1 MILFL
6 NLKTFFRV
14 LPDIESYHIPTL
26 TNPTTLNPAPL
37 RYLLKS
43 SYNPYPVQQF
53 WETDRRSPL
62 LLVHRWHFSEGSHN
76 THRNMIPHPPFLPMS
91 MKEAARLGISQ
102 FDIILVN
109 GDAYV
114 DHPSFG
120 TALIGRVL
128 WDKGYTVGIIAQPD
142 WKSDR
147 DFTVL
152 GAPRLFFGVSSGSVD
167 SMVNNF
173 TPNLKRRKKDVYSPG
188 GIPRRPDRATI
199 VYADRL
205 HALYPGIPIVIGGIE
220 ASLRRF
226 AHYDYWQD
234 RIRQSILADAPADL
248 LVFGMGERQ
257 VCDIARR
264 LDAGEPANKIRD
276 IPGTACKM
284 DLAEWRASHRVG
296 IVAIPSFSEVSRD
309 KTAYARAFALHYSE
323 QDPVRGRPVAQ
334 PHQKTVIVQNPPAR
348 PLTTPELDHV
358 YELPFSRRAHPS
370 YRQPVPALEPVQFS
384 VTSHRGCFGAC
395 SFCALTHHQGRI
407 VQSRS
412 IGSIVRE
419 VERMAKM
426 PEFRGTVQDVGGPT
440 ANMYGLACRQ
450 WAASGACPDR
460 HCTPACPNLSTDH
473 GRQVE
478 LLQRLREIP
487 GVRHVFVSSGVR
499 YDLIPAGDDAYLT
512 ELCGYHVS
520 GHLKV
525 APEHIVE
532 AVTACMNK
540 PGVETFDAFRARF
553 EPLQEGK
560 HKRQYLLPYF
570 MSGHPG
576 CTVADMIEL
585 AEYIRDNNLYTEQV
599 QDFTPT
605 PMSVATCMYYTG
617 LDPFTMQP
625 VHVPR
630 GREKRIQRAMLQY
643 RDPKNRKLVTEG
655 LRAAGRED
663 LITTFQLG

>member
-1 MILFL
+1 
-6 NLKTFFRV
+6 
-14 LPDIESYHIPTL
+14 
-26 TNPTTLNPAPL
+26 
-37 RYLLKS
+37 
-43 SYNPYPVQQF
+43 
-53 WETDRRSPL
+53 
-62 LLVHRWHFSEGSHN
+62 
-76 THRNMIPHPPFLPMS
+76 MS
-91 MKEAARLGISQ
+91 MEEAAGPGISQ
-102 FDIILVN
+102 FDIILVT

-120 TALIGRVL
+120 AALVGRVL
-128 WDKGYTVGIIAQPD
+128 WDKGFTVGIIAQPD
-142 WKSDR
+142 WKGDR
-147 DFTVL
+147 DFTAL

-173 TPNLKRRKKDVYSPG
+173 TPNLKRRKKDAYSPG

-205 HALYPGIPIVIGGIE
+205 HALYPEIPVVIGGIE

-226 AHYDYWQD
+226 AHYDFWQD

-257 VCDIARR
+257 VCGIAQR
-264 LDAGEPANKIRD
+264 LDAGEPVHTVRD
-276 IPGTACKM
+276 VPGTAYKM
-284 DLAEWRASHRVG
+284 DVAEWRGSPRDG
-296 IVAIPSFSEVSRD
+296 IVELPSFAEVSRD
-309 KTAYARAFALHYSE
+309 KTAYARAFALHYAE

-334 PHQKTVIVQNPPAR
+334 PHQKTVIVQNLPAR
-348 PLTTPELDHV
+348 PLTTPELDHI

-419 VERMAKM
+419 VERLVTM
-426 PEFRGTVQDVGGPT
+426 PEFKGTVQDVGGPT
-440 ANMYGLACRQ
+440 ANMYDLSCRQ

-473 GRQVE
+473 ARQVE
-478 LLQRLREIP
+478 LLQRLRKIP
-487 GVRHVFVSSGVR
+487 GVRNVFVSSGIR
-499 YDLIPAGDDAYLT
+499 YDLVPPDDALYLA
-512 ELCGYHVS
+512 ELCGHHVS

-532 AVTACMNK
+532 AVTTCMNK
-540 PGVETFDAFRARF
+540 PPGEVFEAFRTRF
-553 EPLQEGK
+553 EALQEGK
-560 HKRQYLLPYF
+560 RKRQYLLPYF

-576 CTVADMIEL
+576 CTVTDMIEL

-605 PMSVATCMYYTG
+605 PMSVSTCMYYTG
-617 LDPFTMQP
+617 LDPFTLQP

-630 GREKRIQRAMLQY
+630 GREKKIQRALLQY
-643 RDPKNRKLVTEG
+643 RDKKNRKLVTEG
-655 LRAAGRED
+655 LCDAGRED
-663 LITTFQLG
+663 LIQSFQVR